1 MKVLKKIGK
10 FSMYFFG
17 VVLLLLL
24 IIGIAIDPIAKN
36 IIERQVNEADESQYT
51 LNLEDV
57 NISLFSGNIILEGI
71 ILQTDTSQAREG
83 EAPVV
88 DMEAGEISAEGISWL
103 KFLLTN
109 EIYIDRISL
118 LNIRTEMRVRTE
130 GDDEETKPFTWTQLN
145 IYPDLKEHI
154 DRIRLK
160 DLRFNQIDLTL
171 INVES
176 ADTLLFSAS
185 EFNLNSDDI
194 LIDADKVFADTRAFY
209 ASQIDL
215 EGKDI
220 EIKRSGNVDWNLD
233 FDLVYIDTREEDLS
247 LLSENMVFLNNG
259 NTIKDTL
266 IFSGYSKF
274 ELNDIEL
281 NALRTD
287 SIANIRNLVLH
298 NLNIFTYLDTEEEL
312 ESEEPG
318 NQNNRSIDLST
329 FSLGESLPDFVH
341 QINLEEIDLQNLSY
355 NQNYK
360 LVVESF
366 NLKSSNF
373 RLDSMPAFSDNRF
386 LHAEHFKSSVH
397 GMKINDVANYLINLN
412 DFIIEI
418 NNGKGSIE
426 LNDLSVKP
434 LQNESSEKLIHLNL
448 HELLVS
454 QLDVTEL
461 TTKALKIDSIAINN
475 PTIHAS
481 MARSQGNDT
490 EESDEIESL
499 YPFISDYL
507 TKLSIRKVA
516 FINGDVEVEGFG
528 EQRQDIRLP
537 VVYVQ
542 VSDMNI
548 AKGNAFAGGRVFH
561 ADDIAIHLENINY
574 SMPDNIYKATLA
586 LLKMSTREKFFSIN
600 NFSYSFNNNYKQLLE
615 APESNQVYTVRG
627 NRFLLS
633 NLEFQDII
641 KGSGLFASRI
651 LLEGLETY
659 VYKNNN
665 YPEEESDDEAFPT
678 PQAMIMDIGMPFY
691 VGEFNLTNGS
701 LTYEEM
707 AEDGEE
713 PGVFTADKL
722 NVSLKNLSNSQSIL
736 KNIPE
741 TSLKF
746 STRLMGAGLLEMQV
760 IIPMPD
766 TNQPVIVS
774 GRLDTL
780 DLTKLNDYT
789 EYTTRFGIES
799 GTIYKLLWDFET
811 SNGAAQ
817 GVFGMSYENLN
828 IQLSEAETPETDGFL
843 NTIGSYL
850 ANALVLDEDIA
861 DGKSEKPET
870 VKFERENE
878 EEEDFI
884 EHYLNSVMA
893 GFVEVM
899 GFPLSII
906 DT

>member
-1 MKVLKKIGK
+1 
-10 FSMYFFG
+10 MYFFG
-17 VVLLLLL
+17 VVILLLL
-24 IIGIAIDPIAKN
+24 IISLAIDPVVKN
-36 IIERQVNEADESQYT
+36 IIERQVNKADESQYT
-51 LNLEDV
+51 LNLENV
-57 NISLFSGNIILEGI
+57 NISLFSGNIILKGI
-71 ILQTDTSQAREG
+71 ILNTDTLQAREE

-88 DMEAGEISAEGISWL
+88 YLEAGEISAEGISWF

-109 EIYIDRISL
+109 ELYIDRISL
-118 LNIRTEMRVRTE
+118 LNIMTEMKVRTE

-145 IYPDLKEHI
+145 IYPDIKEYI

-160 DLRFNQIDLTL
+160 DMIFNQIDLKL
-171 INVES
+171 INLKS

-194 LIDADKVFADTRAFY
+194 LVDADRVFTDTRTFY

-220 EIKRSGNVDWNLD
+220 EIKRSGSVYWDLD

-247 LLSENMVFLNNG
+247 LLSENMVFLNSG
-259 NTIKDTL
+259 NTVKDTL
-266 IFSGYSKF
+266 IFAEYSKF

-298 NLNIFTYLDTEEEL
+298 NLNIFSGLDLEEEL

-329 FSLGESLPDFVH
+329 FSLGETLPEFVH
-341 QINLEEIDLQNLSY
+341 QVNIEEIDLQNFSY
-355 NQNYK
+355 SQNYK
-360 LVVESF
+360 MGVESF
-366 NLKSSNF
+366 NLKSHNF

-397 GMKINDVANYLINLN
+397 GMKIKNYANYLINLN
-412 DFIIEI
+412 NFIIDI
-418 NNGKGSIE
+418 NNGKGSIQ

-434 LQNESSEKLIHLNL
+434 LQNETSETLIYLNL

-461 TTKALKIDSIAINN
+461 TSKVLKVDSIAINN
-475 PTIHAS
+475 PTIHSS
-481 MARSQGNDT
+481 MARSQ
-490 EESDEIESL
+490 EESGEIESL
-499 YPFISDYL
+499 YPFIIDFL
-507 TKLSIRKVA
+507 TNLSIRKVA
-516 FINGDVEVEGFG
+516 IISGDVEVEGFG
-528 EQRQDIRLP
+528 EQQQDISLP

-542 VSDMNI
+542 ISDMNI
-548 AKGNAFAGGRVFH
+548 AEGNAFAGRRVFH
-561 ADDIAIHLENINY
+561 ADDIAVRLENINY
-574 SMPDNIYKATLA
+574 SLPDNIYNATLA
-586 LLKMSTREKFFSIN
+586 TVRMSTREKFFSIN
-600 NFSYSFNNNYKQLLE
+600 NFSYSFSDYKQLLK
-615 APESNQVYTVRG
+615 APESNQVYSFKG
-627 NRFLLS
+627 KRFLIS

-641 KGSGLFASRI
+641 KGNGLFASRI

-665 YPEEESDDEAFPT
+665 YPEEESDNKVYPN
-678 PQAMIMDIGMPFY
+678 PQAMIMNIEMPFY

-707 AEDGEE
+707 AEDGEK
-713 PGVFTADKL
+713 PGVFTADKM
-722 NVSLKNLSNSQSIL
+722 NVSLKNLSNNRNIL

-741 TSLKF
+741 TSLKL
-746 STRLMGAGLLEMQV
+746 STRLMGAGLLETQV
-760 IIPMPD
+760 KIPILD
-766 TNQPVIVS
+766 TNQPVLVS
-774 GRLDTL
+774 GNLDTL

-799 GTIYKLLWDFET
+799 GTIYKILWDFKT
-811 SNGAAQ
+811 SNGIAR
-817 GVFGMSYENLN
+817 GIFGMSYENLN
-828 IQLSEAETPETDGFL
+828 IQLSEAESPDTDGFL
-843 NTIGSYL
+843 NTIGSYM

-861 DGKSEKPET
+861 DGKNEKPET
-870 VKFERENE
+870 AKFKREKE
-878 EEEDFI
+878 EEEGFV
-884 EHYLNSVMA
+884 EHYLNSLMA

-906 DT
+906 DP